1 MPDSD
6 PEVLVV
12 GAGAV
17 GLFCA
22 YFLRLRGFGVTVVD
36 AGPIGGPQ
44 SCSSR
49 NTGFVGTQGAT
60 PLAEPGVL
68 SQGFRWLASSRSPFS
83 ITPRPSPALI
93 SWLWRFRGL
102 CNEADARACFAVLVE
117 AKRRSLRILR
127 ELCGTREFA
136 GCLIEPGMIVAYK
149 TKAAF
154 DKANA
159 GLVQAVERGVPLR
172 VLDAAELKALAP
184 EVTFDL
190 HGALFNAEGAALAV
204 PDFLTAFARR
214 LAAMGV
220 RFAEGAR
227 VTGFGVTGTGR
238 AGGLQVSAVR
248 TTQGHFAPGEV
259 VIAAGAWSVRC
270 ARILGLRL
278 ALQPAKGYTVT
289 VPSSGAAPR
298 LPVLLSEGKV
308 ALMPLG
314 DCLRFGGT
322 LQLAGLN
329 KRQSSR
335 RVEGIIATVRSY
347 LPELQVG
354 ADREVWTGLRP
365 CTPDSIP
372 LIGRAA
378 PYRNVSL
385 ACGHGYIGMGLAPS
399 GGQLLAQLVAGESPE
414 VDPAPFRPGRFGG
427 N

>member
-1 MPDSD
+1 MANSD
-6 PEVLVV
+6 REVLVV

-22 YFLRLRGFGVTVVD
+22 YFLRLRGLGVTVVD
-36 AGPIGGPQ
+36 AGPVGGPQ

-102 CNEADARACFAVLVE
+102 CNEADARTCFAVLVDL
-117 AKRRSLRILR
+117 KRRSLRILR
-127 ELCGTREFA
+127 DVCETGELA
-136 GCLIEPGMIVAYK
+136 ACLIEPGMIVAYK
-149 TKAAF
+149 TKFSF

-159 GLVQAVERGVPLR
+159 GLAQAVERGVPLR

-184 EVTFDL
+184 EVTFDIY
-190 HGALFNAEGAALAV
+190 GALFNAEGAALAV
-204 PDFLTAFARR
+204 PDFVTAFSRR

-220 RFAEGAR
+220 RFAEDAR
-227 VTGFGVTGTGR
+227 VTGFGVTSSGQARGKK
-238 AGGLQVSAVR
+238 VSAVR
-248 TTQGHFAPGEV
+248 TTQGDFSPSEV
-259 VIAAGAWSVRC
+259 VIAAGAWSARC
-270 ARILGLRL
+270 ARMLGLRL

-289 VPSSGAAPR
+289 VPGSGAAPR

-314 DCLRFGGT
+314 DRLRFGGT
-322 LQLAGLN
+322 LQLSGLST
-329 KRQSSR
+329 RQSGR
-335 RVEGIIATVRSY
+335 RVEGIVSTVRSY
-347 LPELQVG
+347 LPELPVG

-372 LIGRAA
+372 LIGLVA
-378 PYRNVSL
+378 PYRNVSV
-385 ACGHGYIGMGLAPS
+385 AAGHGYIGMGLAPA
-399 GGQLLAQLVAGESPE
+399 GGKLLAQLIAGEVPE
-414 VDPAPFRPGRFGG
+414 VDPLPFLPGRFGG
-427 N
+427 

>member
-1 MPDSD
+1 
-6 PEVLVV
+6 VLVV

-22 YFLRLRGFGVTVVD
+22 YFLRQRGLDVTVVD
-36 AGPIGGPQ
+36 AGPVGGPQ

-68 SQGFRWLASSRSPFS
+68 SQGIRWLTSPRSPFS

-102 CNEADARACFAVLVE
+102 CTEADARACFNVLVDL
-117 AKRRSLRILR
+117 KRRSLHILR
-127 ELCGTREFA
+127 DVCAEGELA
-136 GCLIEPGMIVAYK
+136 ACLMQPGMIVAYK
-149 TKAAF
+149 TKIAF
-154 DKANA
+154 D
-159 GLVQAVERGVPLR
+159 QASTRLLQATERGVPLR
-172 VLDAAELKALAP
+172 ILDDAELKALAP

-190 HGALFNAEGAALAV
+190 HGAMFNAEGAALAV
-204 PDFLTAFARR
+204 PGFLTAFSR
-214 LAAMGV
+214 LLRSMGV
-220 RFAEGAR
+220 RVVPETR
-227 VTGFGVTGTGR
+227 VTGF
-238 AGGLQVSAVR
+238 QVEARRKVSLVR
-248 TTQGHFAPGEV
+248 TTQGDFRPAEI

-270 ARILGLRL
+270 ARMLGLRL

-289 VPSSGAAPR
+289 VPSSPAAPR

-314 DCLRFGGT
+314 DRLRFGGT

-329 KRQSSR
+329 TRTSAR
-335 RVEGIIATVRSY
+335 RVEGIVETVRSY
-347 LPELQVG
+347 LPELPVG

-378 PYRNVSL
+378 PYGNVSV
-385 ACGHGYIGMGLAPS
+385 ACGHGYIGLGLAPA
-399 GGQLLAQLVAGESPE
+399 GGRLMAQLIAGEEPD
-414 VDPAPFRPGRFGG
+414 VDPAPFRVGRFGG
-427 N
+427 A